1 MFTAL
6 DVFRQLEIH
15 DFRVLRSIEL
25 GMRYHEYV
33 PIEDSVRTSR
43 LRPDEV
49 LFRLDH
55 LHKKN
60 LIYRAKMA
68 RTGYILNSSGYDCL
82 ALKAVLEGN
91 YVVSVGE
98 KLGVGKESDVYAAL
112 SPDGSQ
118 IAIKFHRLGRMSF
131 RQIRRTRRYLEE
143 RRHFSWIY
151 ASRLS
156 AQREFQ
162 ALKKVFDHGVSVPHP
177 IAQNRHLLV
186 MGMIQGDPLYICDYL
201 PDANYFLKEI
211 VSNLKACNSAGVAH
225 GDLSEY
231 NIIVTPEIKPM
242 IIDWPQYVERG
253 KPGYLKTFEID
264 VRHIIGF
271 FRKRFK
277 TKTSIDA
284 TFREIG
290 LEKTLAA
297 R

>member
-6 DVFRQLEIH
+6 DVFRRLELH

-33 PIEDSVRTSR
+33 PIENSVRTSR

-49 LFRLDH
+49 LFRLDR
-55 LHKKN
+55 LHKMN

-91 YVVSVGE
+91 HVASIGE

-112 SPDGSQ
+112 SPEGVQ
-118 IAIKFHRLGRMSF
+118 IAIKFHRLGRVSF

-143 RRHFSWIY
+143 RRHISWIY

-156 AQREFQ
+156 AEREFH
-162 ALKKVFDHGVSVPHP
+162 ALKKVFAFGVSVPRP
-177 IAQNRHLLV
+177 LAQNRHLIV
-186 MGMIQGDPLYICDYL
+186 MGMIQGDPLYICDEL
-201 PDANYFLKEI
+201 PDASNFLKVI
-211 VSNLKACNSAGVAH
+211 ISNLKTCHNAGIAH

-242 IIDWPQYVERG
+242 IIDWPQYVERDE
-253 KPGYLKTFEID
+253 PGYLKTFEID
-264 VRHIIGF
+264 VRHIIRF
-271 FRKRFK
+271 FSKRFK
-277 TKTSIDA
+277 AKTSTDA

-290 LEKTLAA
+290 LKEAVVT

>member
-6 DVFRQLEIH
+6 DVFRRLELH

-49 LFRLDH
+49 LFRLDR
-55 LHKKN
+55 LHKMN

-91 YVVSVGE
+91 NVASVGE

-112 SPDGSQ
+112 SPEGSQ
-118 IAIKFHRLGRMSF
+118 IAIKFHRLGRVSF

-143 RRHFSWIY
+143 RRHISWIY

-156 AQREFQ
+156 AEREFH
-162 ALKKVFDHGVSVPHP
+162 ALKKVFAAGVSVPRP
-177 IAQNRHLLV
+177 LAQNRHLIV
-186 MGMIQGDPLYICDYL
+186 MGMIQGDPLYIIHDL
-201 PDANYFLKEI
+201 PEASNFLKVI
-211 VSNLKACNSAGVAH
+211 ISNLKTCHSAGIAH

-264 VRHIIGF
+264 VRHIIVF
-271 FRKRFK
+271 FSKRFSL
-277 TKTSIDA
+277 KTSIDA
-284 TFREIG
+284 TLKEIG
-290 LEKTLAA
+290 LREAVVK